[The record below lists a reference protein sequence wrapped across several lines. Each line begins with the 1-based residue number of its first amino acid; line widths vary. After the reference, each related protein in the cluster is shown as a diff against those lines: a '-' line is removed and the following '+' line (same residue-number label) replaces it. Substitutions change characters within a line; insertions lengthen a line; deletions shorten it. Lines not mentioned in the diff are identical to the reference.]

1 MRENKVSMRTMLK
14 YLEIMAIIFLQ
25 GAQVKITLIVAQE

>member
-1 MRENKVSMRTMLK
+1 MRENKVSTGTMLK
-14 YLEIMAIIFLQ
+14 YLEIMAIIFLK